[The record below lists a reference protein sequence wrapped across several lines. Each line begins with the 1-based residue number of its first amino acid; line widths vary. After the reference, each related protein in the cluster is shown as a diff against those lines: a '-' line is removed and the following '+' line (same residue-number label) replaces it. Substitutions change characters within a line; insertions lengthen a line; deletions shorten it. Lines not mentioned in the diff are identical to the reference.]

1 MNAVVCVRLVSV
13 CHHSN
18 PIIVQA
24 IAKWKGNPPEIP
36 VVIGGQEYHTGNVQ
50 SQVSVSIHLITVSSS
65 QGVCSQFVPLLSTL

>member
-1 MNAVVCVRLVSV
+1 MQWFVFALCLFAIT
-13 CHHSN
+13 
-18 PIIVQA
+18 PIPFIVQA